1 MDRTPEEIIR
11 DLLNKLEI
19 IQSDCLR
26 DSLRA
31 YNPNPTETTRMVS
44 MAEGRYDL
52 ATEIKEIIKKGE
64 EE

>member
-1 MDRTPEEIIR
+1 
-11 DLLNKLEI
+11 
-19 IQSDCLR
+19 
-26 DSLRA
+26 
-31 YNPNPTETTRMVS
+31 MVS